1 MEPSILVVDDDH
13 DVVGVLVELL
23 DEEGYRVRYAFD
35 GQAALGEIAR
45 NAPDLVL
52 ADVMMPQVDGVSLA
66 NRLQAQGLDIPVVLL
81 SAVYNDVDLP
91 GVRFLPKPFEVDDLL
106 GVIARTFEDHTR
118 VQTQAV
124 VRGPFTKWRG

>member
-1 MEPSILVVDDDH
+1 MDRSVLVVDDDH
-13 DVVGVLVELL
+13 DVVGALVELL

-66 NRLQAQGLDIPVVLL
+66 NRLQDSGIPVVLL
-81 SAVYNDVDLP
+81 SAVYNDIDLP

-106 GVIARTFEDHTR
+106 WVIARTFEDHTR
-118 VQTQAV
+118 ARRQAV